1 MERQPDKKTL
11 LDAYRVPGFRARARV
26 DGHEQEPPAFVITLD
41 RRSKKQ
47 CAAGA
52 ERDAGAST
60 TNVGAACVILAAAAV
75 TCTSILRCAAS
86 IARPVA

>member
-1 MERQPDKKTL
+1 MEQQPDKKTL
-11 LDAYRVPGFRARARV
+11 LDAYRVPGYRARAWIE
-26 DGHEQEPPAFVITLD
+26 GYEHEPPAFVITLD

-52 ERDAGAST
+52 EREAGASM
-60 TNVGAACVILAAAAV
+60 TNVGAACAILAAEAGMF
-75 TCTSILRCAAS
+75 TSTLRCAAS